1 MSERSNWVRRL
12 AWLGRAVVVLM
23 VLGATI
29 YLVGGWL
36 RADADQG
43 QRTQLDIRDGWI
55 FLRPTWLYA
64 VALLAILFAALAAVG
79 YVLAKRHTETAFWRE
94 QIRSQADALQQ
105 ELEILQKAPPQ
116 CLSEAQVDAIAEAVK
131 KQLKTAKEAA
141 VPDEAS
147 RRSSLTRLV
156 EAWSGASI
164 RAAFSN
170 LHAAEVAIVR
180 LLSEE
185 QIEAQIPEAL
195 ARLEALPKSDQRRQ
209 EAEVQ
214 LREGKPGPKRRAAFA
229 TAVRLG
235 HEIKDDRHAHV
246 RSFRNIIYAATL
258 GLTGVVVALC
268 IIGASFPDAI
278 PLCFAPDAASTTT
291 TTTTTTTTPPAETA
305 IASRLSRAPT
315 AQPQQTT
322 TTTIPQQTTTTVP
335 EANTV
340 CPSEEQPP
348 TPNPSTRRLPAPGD
362 VALVAL
368 FGLLGGALSGTLA
381 IRKLQG
387 SSTPY
392 SVSTALSLLKL
403 PSGALT
409 AIVGILLVRGEFIP
423 GLSQLDNQPQIL
435 AYAFIFGIAQLAVT
449 RYVDDRG
456 QEVMRRVP
464 SKAAPER
471 EKEAADGER
480 APPEAA
486 VAAAAKRK
494 RRPRL
499 SRR

>member
-209 EAEVQ
+209 VAEVQ

-229 TAVRLG
+229 TAVRL
-235 HEIKDDRHAHV
+235 DM
-246 RSFRNIIYAATL
+246 RSRT
-258 GLTGVVVALC
+258 TGTRT
-268 IIGASFPDAI
+268 S
-278 PLCFAPDAASTTT
+278 AAS
-291 TTTTTTTTPPAETA
+291 
-305 IASRLSRAPT
+305 
-315 AQPQQTT
+315 
-322 TTTIPQQTTTTVP
+322 
-335 EANTV
+335 
-340 CPSEEQPP
+340 
-348 TPNPSTRRLPAPGD
+348 
-362 VALVAL
+362 
-368 FGLLGGALSGTLA
+368 GT
-381 IRKLQG
+381 
-387 SSTPY
+387 SS
-392 SVSTALSLLKL
+392 
-403 PSGALT
+403 
-409 AIVGILLVRGEFIP
+409 
-423 GLSQLDNQPQIL
+423 
-435 AYAFIFGIAQLAVT
+435 
-449 RYVDDRG
+449 
-456 QEVMRRVP
+456 MRR
-464 SKAAPER
+464 R
-471 EKEAADGER
+471 WG
-480 APPEAA
+480 
-486 VAAAAKRK
+486 
-494 RRPRL
+494 
-499 SRR
+499 